1 MNLKSY
7 RVLVV
12 EDQPFQ
18 REYLLNLLRERGVQS
33 PMGAGDGA
41 EALLC
46 LKRERFDLVLS
57 DLMMPGMD
65 GIQMIQQLPYLKHRP
80 KLALMSSSSQRM
92 LLSASRVAQSLGLS
106 VIDLLPKPTLP
117 KAIGQLLE
125 QLEKCLR
132 QDLEPEA
139 DDLPHGR
146 TALLDALHNEQ
157 LVTWFQAK
165 KSLHTGRMVGAEALI
180 RWNHPQRGLLLPGC
194 FMSDIDAS
202 GLHEALLWRVLE
214 QTLRAQ
220 ASWRRAGYE
229 IPVSVNLPPHL
240 LDSQDL
246 PDRLCE
252 FVGSRGASA
261 GSLCFE
267 LTESSVATLSSN
279 YYAGACRLRMKGFGL
294 AQDDFGQGYSSFF
307 NLVTTPFTELKIDR
321 SLIHGCVEDNGLNAA
336 VTSCIELG
344 HRLNLDVVAEGVET
358 CEELNLLRRLGCD
371 RAQGFLISEAVPAH
385 VFEQQLR
392 EDGPSPLA

>member
-157 LVTWFQAK
+157 LVTWFPGQEVPP
-165 KSLHTGRMVGAEALI
+165 HRTHGRGGGIDTLEPPAA
-180 RWNHPQRGLLLPGC
+180 GLLLPGC

-202 GLHEALLWRVLE
+202 GLHEALALAR
-214 QTLRAQ
+214 TRTDAAGPRPRGAGRATRFP
-220 ASWRRAGYE
+220 S
-229 IPVSVNLPPHL
+229 SVNLPPQPARQPGPSGPAL
-240 LDSQDL
+240 RVRRQ
-246 PDRLCE
+246 
-252 FVGSRGASA
+252 SR
-261 GSLCFE
+261 
-267 LTESSVATLSSN
+267 
-279 YYAGACRLRMKGFGL
+279 R
-294 AQDDFGQGYSSFF
+294 Q
-307 NLVTTPFTELKIDR
+307 
-321 SLIHGCVEDNGLNAA
+321 
-336 VTSCIELG
+336 
-344 HRLNLDVVAEGVET
+344 
-358 CEELNLLRRLGCD
+358 RRLAVFRVD
-371 RAQGFLISEAVPAH
+371 REQCRHPGRAITMPVPA
-385 VFEQQLR
+385 VC
-392 EDGPSPLA
+392 A